1 MKTLKDRLREYCQHT
16 ATKKVLAIIDS
27 QVSSLYASKLDFQT
41 TDFSCYYYVI
51 CGSESSKSI
60 DEVIK
65 IWKFLLE
72 NSFSKDDL
80 VLNIGGGTI
89 CDIGGFVAATYK
101 RGIPCINVPT
111 TLLAMAD
118 AAYGGKNGINIEDL
132 KNAVGTITMPQE
144 VWRDEHFLSSL
155 SQQQLL
161 NGFAE
166 ILKCALIANAPLW
179 NEIKK
184 LDNVNVETIRMEWI
198 DFAVD
203 FKQQIVNQDLNDTG
217 LRHLLNFGHTMG
229 HAYESYFLSIN
240 QSLPHGF
247 CVAYGIVDAAEI
259 SFRKG
264 LLSLSDFDEVRG
276 FVRKFYGVPN
286 CNRNDILSFC
296 KQDKKNRNGK
306 VLFVLLEEIGRAK
319 FHCEVNIDSLQ
330 DELA

>member
-1 MKTLKDRLREYCQHT
+1 ML
-16 ATKKVLAIIDS
+16 VIIDS
-27 QVSSLYASKLDFQT
+27 QVSSLYASKLDFQSSY
-41 TDFSCYYYVI
+41 FICYYYVI

-60 DEVIK
+60 DEVTK
-65 IWKFLLE
+65 IWQFLLE

-80 VLNIGGGTI
+80 VLNVGGGTI

-118 AAYGGKNGINIEDL
+118 AAYGGKNGINLGDL
-132 KNAVGTITMPQE
+132 KNAVGTISMPQE
-144 VWRDEHFLSSL
+144 VWRDERFLSSL

-179 NEIKK
+179 NEMKN
-184 LDNVNVETIRMEWI
+184 LENVNVDSIRKEWI

-203 FKQQIVNQDLNDTG
+203 FKQKIVAQDLNDTG

-229 HAYESYFLSIN
+229 HAYESYFLSKN
-240 QSLPHGF
+240 QPLPHGF

-259 SFRKG
+259 SYRNG
-264 LLSLSDFDEVRG
+264 LINNSDFEEIRKVVR
-276 FVRKFYGVPN
+276 RLYGVPK
-286 CNRNDILSFC
+286 CKRSEVMPFC

-306 VLFVLLEEIGRAK
+306 VLFVLLEKIGSTK
-319 FHCEVNIDSLQ
+319 LHCEVNIDSLQ
-330 DELA
+330 NELA

>member
-1 MKTLKDRLREYCQHT
+1 MKTLKDRLLEYCQLT

-27 QVSSLYASKLDFQT
+27 QVSLLYASNLDFQSP
-41 TDFSCYYYVI
+41 DFTCYYYVI
-51 CGSESSKSI
+51 DGSEKTKSI
-60 DEVIK
+60 EEVTK
-65 IWKFLLE
+65 IWQFLLE
-72 NSFSKDDL
+72 NGFSKDDL

-118 AAYGGKNGINIEDL
+118 AAYGGKNGINLGDL
-132 KNAVGTITMPQE
+132 KNAVGTITMPQD
-144 VWRDEHFLSSL
+144 VWRDEQFLASL

-166 ILKCALIANAPLW
+166 ICKCALIANAPLW
-179 NEIKK
+179 NEMKILENVTADSIRKK
-184 LDNVNVETIRMEWI
+184 WI

-203 FKQQIVNQDLNDTG
+203 FKQKIVAHDLNDTG
-217 LRHLLNFGHTMG
+217 MRHLLNFGHTMG
-229 HAYESYFLSIN
+229 HAYESYFLSKN
-240 QSLPHGF
+240 QPLPHGF
-247 CVAYGIVDAAEI
+247 CVAYGIADAAEI
-259 SFRKG
+259 SYRNG
-264 LLSLSDFDEVRG
+264 LINIADFEEIIR
-276 FVRKFYGVPN
+276 FIRRFYGVPK
-286 CNRNDILSFC
+286 CKRSEVVPFC

-306 VLFVLLEEIGRAK
+306 VLFVLLEKIGGAK

>member
-1 MKTLKDRLREYCQHT
+1 MKTIKVRLLEYCQHT
-16 ATKKVLAIIDS
+16 ATKKVLVIIDS
-27 QVSSLYASKLDFQT
+27 QVSSLYASKLDFQSPYFT
-41 TDFSCYYYVI
+41 CYYYVI

-60 DEVIK
+60 DEVTK
-65 IWKFLLE
+65 IWQFLLE

-80 VLNIGGGTI
+80 VLNVGGGTI
-89 CDIGGFVAATYK
+89 CDIGGFAAATYK

-118 AAYGGKNGINIEDL
+118 AAYGGKNGINLGDL
-132 KNAVGTITMPQE
+132 KNAVGTISMPQE
-144 VWRDEHFLSSL
+144 VWRDERFLSSL

-179 NEIKK
+179 NEMKN
-184 LDNVNVETIRMEWI
+184 LENVNVDSIRKEWI

-203 FKQQIVNQDLNDTG
+203 FKQKIVAQDLNDTG

-229 HAYESYFLSIN
+229 HAYESYFLSKN
-240 QSLPHGF
+240 QLLPHGF

-259 SFRKG
+259 SYRNG
-264 LLSLSDFDEVRG
+264 LINNSDFEEIRKVVRRLYGDPKCKRSEVM
-276 FVRKFYGVPN
+276 P
-286 CNRNDILSFC
+286 FC

-306 VLFVLLEEIGRAK
+306 VLFVLLEKIGSAK
-319 FHCEVNIDSLQ
+319 LHCAVNIDSLQ
-330 DELA
+330 NELA